1 MKYEWRKKDKEV
13 YLPPTK
19 PTIFTDTEKLYITV
33 DGKGNPNGPEFEKDV
48 QILYALSYTIRMM
61 PKRGIKPEGYYEYTV
76 FPLEGI
82 WDLDEEG
89 RKLDYLDK
97 DHLVYKIMIRLLDFV
112 TEEVFT
118 KAVELAKEK
127 KKDLAIDKAK
137 LETIADGLTVQMMH
151 IGSYDDEP

>member
-1 MKYEWRKKDKEV
+1 
-13 YLPPTK
+13 
-19 PTIFTDTEKLYITV
+19 
-33 DGKGNPNGPEFEKDV
+33 
-48 QILYALSYTIRMM
+48 M

-82 WDLDEEG
+82 WDLDEKG

-137 LETIADGLTVQMMH
+137 LETIADGLTVQMMY

>member
-48 QILYALSYTIRMM
+48 QILYAFSYTIRMM

-82 WDLDEEG
+82 WDLDEKG